1 MDSKYA
7 YIHTIGC
14 TNDINRKCE
23 ASYKLIKFC
32 YLVMG
37 IQPPTDMERLH
48 NVIRNLRRENTH
60 LKAEVHQLKR
70 ALSLISGQ
78 VSFKSDYCGVD
89 TA

>member
-1 MDSKYA
+1 MK
-7 YIHTIGC
+7 G
-14 TNDINRKCE
+14 
-23 ASYKLIKFC
+23 
-32 YLVMG
+32 V
-37 IQPPTDMERLH
+37 QPPTDTERLH